1 METKVF
7 FKVCKI
13 YTRINSESVIG
24 KFEKKEDALNYAG
37 LSKLNEPDYGFKVVK
52 VTEEFIISTEVEGSE
67 AI

>member
-24 KFEKKEDALNYAG
+24 KFEKEEDAKKYAE

-52 VTEEFIISTEVEGSE
+52 VTEEVIFEIE
-67 AI
+67 A

>member
-24 KFEKKEDALNYAG
+24 KFDSEEDALNYAK
-37 LSKLNEPDYGFKVVK
+37 LSKKNEPDYGFSVVK
-52 VTEEFIISTEVEGSE
+52 VTEENIFSTEVEEKGE
-67 AI
+67 

>member
-24 KFEKKEDALNYAG
+24 KFEKEEDAKKYAE
-37 LSKLNEPDYGFKVVK
+37 LSKKNEPDYGYKVVK
-52 VTEEFIISTEVEGSE
+52 VTEENIFSTEAE
-67 AI
+67 

>member
-24 KFEKKEDALNYAG
+24 KFEKEEDALNYAK
-37 LSKLNEPDYGFKVVK
+37 LSKKNEPDYGFKVIK
-52 VTEEFIISTEVEGSE
+52 VTEEVIFESE
-67 AI
+67 AE

>member
-24 KFEKKEDALNYAG
+24 KFEKEEDALNYAK
-37 LSKLNEPDYGFKVVK
+37 LSKIDERNYGFSVVK
-52 VTEEFIISTEVEGSE
+52 VTEENIFSTEVEE
-67 AI
+67 KCE